1 MKEQSVA
8 SRVLSRYRINSI
20 AEAVD
25 VREEKLW
32 IQLGIRLLRNE
43 QALEARV
50 VMAEADTQ
58 EEREY
63 LRDLF
68 IRFGIDR
75 EGLEHD

>member
-75 EGLEHD
+75 EGLEHE